1 MGEKNVDP
9 NEVVRRFAEAV
20 TRMLDGVAP
29 HDDMPKGYVDV
40 CLTVKAA
47 EDLVGKL
54 ALAGDGP
61 REKIFW
67 VAPLAE
73 AAAHGFADLGFN
85 ALIMCS
91 IEDGKVVTV
100 PLAEWLAARGARAW
114 WPRGV
119 RAAAREVLRRPIHPS
134 ERDPASDVAFSLP
147 VGAGGTRGPSMT
159 VRAVIDQVDHVAAVL
174 SAVRLLYLTPGLYD
188 RIDFAVSGGAGVAV
202 QNAIM
207 PRVTIHPV
215 GSGDREIRW
224 NVYEAGTGFRA
235 VPLRRHENPGLPTEP
250 GSVVSLN
257 APEPKDNT
265 VADVIHEIDA
275 IEARTP
281 ATSPLTLPPGL
292 YDFVRAVL
300 MGRSTTHKDE
310 KYETLA
316 TRAFISPAESDGGA
330 MVWRT
335 TQWPSVVRR
344 RVMQRRVDRQEAE
357 SPVSVFDRT
366 IQEVDEII
374 DAAVEK
380 APFTGEVFVPARTYD
395 FIFAAVLRPDDP
407 AEPRS
412 AAITPEEGRLLG
424 RVVAPGLSGTPLTWM
439 FRGGSRRF
447 ILRRKDD
454 AQQQDGGE

>member
-100 PLAEWLAARGARAW
+100 PLAEWLAARR
-114 WPRGV
+114 PDLDL
-119 RAAAREVLRRPIHPS
+119 AAFGTSAREVLRRPIHPS

-147 VGAGGTRGPSMT
+147 VGADGTRGPSMT
-159 VRAVIDQVDHVAAVL
+159 VRAVIDQVDHVAAV
-174 SAVRLLYLTPGLYD
+174 SPAARSLYLTPGLYD

-235 VPLRRHENPGLPTEP
+235 VPLRRRENPGLLTEP

-300 MGRSTTHKDE
+300 VGRSTTHKDE

-335 TQWPSVVRR
+335 MQGPSVVRH